1 MSILKAPPT
10 RRCIN
15 YARRER
21 PIFFKMEETLCEEM
35 GLNISALHKEGIKRM
50 WNARQ
55 NHQTLL
61 EI

>member
-1 MSILKAPPT
+1 MPILKSPPV

-15 YARRER
+15 YAKNER
-21 PIFFKMEETLCEEM
+21 PIFQKIEETLCKEM

-55 NHQTLL
+55 NHKTFL

>member
-1 MSILKAPPT
+1 MLKTPPT

-15 YARRER
+15 YARNER
-21 PIFFKMEETLCEEM
+21 PIFQKIEETLSEEM

-55 NHQTLL
+55 NRKTLL